1 MKSWTSREECNLN
14 AVPLK
19 AKPFFLRHVQ
29 KRKVQIT
36 HPEGA
41 IFSRGGM
48 AGLALSC
55 LPWAAGLSPCSCLW
69 RRDRTVGVVPLS
81 APVQGVKQTK
91 AVLQTPTVQ
100 RCPWDA
106 RTGKPLGLESSGSLA
121 GRSCLVK
128 PHRAPA
134 TGAGVLSCA

>member
-1 MKSWTSREECNLN
+1 MG
-14 AVPLK
+14 AVPL
-19 AKPFFLRHVQ
+19 P
-29 KRKVQIT
+29 
-36 HPEGA
+36 
-41 IFSRGGM
+41 
-48 AGLALSC
+48 
-55 LPWAAGLSPCSCLW
+55 
-69 RRDRTVGVVPLS
+69 

-106 RTGKPLGLESSGSLA
+106 RRGKPLDLESSTSLA
-121 GRSCLVK
+121 GRSCPVK